1 MTRALGPVLVIAL
14 AAAFSSSSLASPT
27 DARILDRTLLCAT
40 ALTGGL
46 RQIEVRADSGIRT
59 GASWKQLA
67 FATVATGSIGSR
79 VTALENSL
87 AWITAAKPGGG
98 TTMDIGFNLAYPHTD
113 GTLALSRAHCRAS
126 SVKVTLTTEHLHG
139 ARAGVFGDAFDCAAP
154 RRVLVRVRGVFRSP
168 SRLHGEGV
176 FLRTNSPLR
185 EARLAVRDT
194 SGRPLAYADVLESGR
209 ARLFVSNRCSAK

>member
-1 MTRALGPVLVIAL
+1 MTRALPPLLVLSL
-14 AAAFSSSSLASPT
+14 AAAYSSSSPAAPT

-46 RQIEVRADSGIRT
+46 RQIEVRADSGIPT

-87 AWITAAKPGGG
+87 AWITAAEPGGG

-113 GTLALSRAHCRAS
+113 GTLALSRRHCRAS
-126 SVKVTLTTEHLHG
+126 SAKVALTTEHLDG
-139 ARAGVFGDAFDCAAP
+139 ARAGIFGDGFDCAAP
-154 RRVLVRVRGVFRSP
+154 RRVFVRVRGVFRSP
-168 SRLHGEGV
+168 SRVHGDGA
-176 FLRTNSPLR
+176 FLRTNTPLR
-185 EARLAVRDT
+185 EARVAVRDT

-209 ARLFVSNRCSAK
+209 ARLFVAPTCTAK